1 MRSILVLGYFGLETN
16 QLDGQTVKTR
26 DLYRLLQE
34 KRGSQVRFF
43 DTQSLQGH
51 KSRIWHLWRYVVGSR
66 TVVYVPA
73 HNNLTYIFP
82 VLFLLSKLC
91 RTQILY
97 FVVGGWLVE
106 FLRKKPLH
114 RWMLKRIRCI
124 LPETELMC
132 QQLQEYYG
140 FHRVKKFP
148 NFRFTDNSV
157 PQSHHDARKL
167 HIVFCARVNR
177 MKGLDVMF
185 DLASYIQKN
194 YEGQIN
200 IDFWGPLHEPD
211 KDYFFDQ
218 IQKYSCTRYCGV
230 LSPEHIA
237 PTLSQYDVAV
247 LPTHFYTEGLPGTV
261 IDAYMA
267 GIPIIVSKW
276 KHAEEFVQDG
286 VTGFVIPF
294 EHGDSELRNKIDL
307 LFDNNEVLQRMK
319 RAAFQES
326 RQYTAEYAWDMCQSL
341 LGIDRLDDMQ

>member
-1 MRSILVLGYFGLETN
+1 MRNILVLGYLGLETN

-34 KRGSQVRFF
+34 KQGGQVRFF

-51 KSRIWHLWRYVVGSR
+51 KSRIWRLWRYVVGSR
-66 TVVYVPA
+66 TIVYVPA

-91 RTQILY
+91 HTQILY

-132 QQLQEYYG
+132 QQLQENYG
-140 FHRVKKFP
+140 FHRVRKFP
-148 NFRFTDNSV
+148 NFRFTDNFV
-157 PQSHHDARKL
+157 LQSHHDAGKL

-185 DLASYIQKN
+185 NLADYIQKN
-194 YEGQIN
+194 YEEQIN

-211 KDYFFDQ
+211 QDYFFDQ

-276 KHAEEFVQDG
+276 KHAEEFVLDG
-286 VTGFVIPF
+286 VTGF

>member
-1 MRSILVLGYFGLETN
+1 MRTILVLGYLGLETN

-34 KRGSQVRFF
+34 KCGRQVRFF
-43 DTQSLQGH
+43 DTQSLQSH
-51 KSRIWHLWRYVVGSR
+51 KNRIWRLWRYVAGSR
-66 TVVYVPA
+66 IVVYVPA

-82 VLFLLSKLC
+82 ILFLLSKVC
-91 RTQILY
+91 HTQILY

-106 FLRKKPLH
+106 FLRNKPLH

-132 QQLQEYYG
+132 KQLQENYG
-140 FHRVKKFP
+140 LGRVRKFP
-148 NFRFTDNSV
+148 NFRFTNNFV
-157 PQSHHDARKL
+157 PQPHHEPGKL
-167 HIVFCARVNR
+167 HVVFCARVNR

-185 DLASYIQKN
+185 ELADYIQKN
-194 YEGQIN
+194 YMGQID

-218 IQKYSCTRYCGV
+218 MQKYSCTRYRGV

-307 LFDNNEVLQRMK
+307 LYHNEEILQQLK
-319 RAAFQES
+319 LAAYQES
-326 RQYTAEYAWDMCQSL
+326 RRYTAEYAWDMCQSL

>member
-1 MRSILVLGYFGLETN
+1 MRTILVLGYLGLETN

-34 KRGSQVRFF
+34 KCGRQVRFF
-43 DTQSLQGH
+43 DTQSLQSH
-51 KSRIWHLWRYVVGSR
+51 KNRIWRLWRYVAGSR
-66 TVVYVPA
+66 IVVYVPA

-82 VLFLLSKLC
+82 ILFLLSKVC
-91 RTQILY
+91 HTQILY

-106 FLRKKPLH
+106 FLRNKPLH

-132 QQLQEYYG
+132 KQLQENYG
-140 FHRVKKFP
+140 LGRVRKFP
-148 NFRFTDNSV
+148 NFRFTNNFV
-157 PQSHHDARKL
+157 PQPHHEPGKL
-167 HIVFCARVNR
+167 HVVFCARVNR

-185 DLASYIQKN
+185 ELADYIQKN
-194 YEGQIN
+194 YMGHID

-211 KDYFFDQ
+211 KDYFFGQ
-218 IQKYSCTRYCGV
+218 MQKYSCTRYRGV

-276 KHAEEFVQDG
+276 KHAEEFVKDG

-294 EHGDSELRNKIDL
+294 ENGDSELRNKIDL
-307 LFDNNEVLQRMK
+307 LYHNDEVLQRMK
-319 RAAFQES
+319 QAAYQES
-326 RQYTAEYAWDMCQSL
+326 QRYTADYAWHMCQPL
-341 LGIDRLDDMQ
+341 LGADNLNSMR